1 MRCLIFSTAKERHDA
16 RDISDWTRKGPLP
29 DLPSQRRGPPRGFD
43 NMSDAG
49 SERGGRRG
57 YEPAD
62 NKMRDFNNWER
73 KGPMSPT
80 LAPAAPFGREGRP
93 RTNEGPQF
101 RRASPAWGEGRSQD
115 GSRPPRREF
124 QEREPTASE
133 RDNQWRARMRPDAPP
148 PQPAAPAAAPALAVR
163 PKLNL
168 QKRTVQE
175 EVASPSSATSGD
187 SKASPFGAARPI
199 DTAAKEREIEERRQA
214 RQKEL
219 EEKAKAEKERI
230 AKEREEAKQ
239 KEKEQAATAPAATSA
254 AAPSTANKEE
264 SEVPHGAKNFEI
276 LQRVG
281 ESGEVVESEG
291 AEPNK
296 AGEQTAA
303 APKDAAPSQPSKA
316 NGNWRNGNAPRGRN
330 PSYQRGPRNQQAGG
344 PRGQASPAAAPAQ
357 QPEEDGWST
366 VGPKQRSSRRG
377 RQY

>member
-1 MRCLIFSTAKERHDA
+1 M
-16 RDISDWTRKGPLP
+16 
-29 DLPSQRRGPPRGFD
+29 
-43 NMSDAG
+43 
-49 SERGGRRG
+49 
-57 YEPAD
+57 
-62 NKMRDFNNWER
+62 
-73 KGPMSPT
+73 
-80 LAPAAPFGREGRP
+80 
-93 RTNEGPQF
+93 
-101 RRASPAWGEGRSQD
+101 
-115 GSRPPRREF
+115 
-124 QEREPTASE
+124 
-133 RDNQWRARMRPDAPP
+133 
-148 PQPAAPAAAPALAVR
+148 R

-199 DTAAKEREIEERRQA
+199 DTAAREREIEERRLA

-239 KEKEQAATAPAATSA
+239 KEKEQAAAAAA
-254 AAPSTANKEE
+254 AAPTSNTNKEDT
-264 SEVPHGAKNFEI
+264 EVPQGAKNFEI

-291 AEPNK
+291 QEPAK
-296 AGEQTAA
+296 TGEQTAA
-303 APKDAAPSQPSKA
+303 APKDAAPSQPSKT

-330 PSYQRGPRNQQAGG
+330 SSYQRGPRNAQGGG
-344 PRGQASPAAAPAQ
+344 PRGQAPPAAPAQ